1 MSPSVLVPSSVL
13 LFESPA
19 VRNSE
24 IHELNQSGQEG
35 SRIIGK
41 VCHHQLLHFTPLVCS
56 LFSPVLLFSVFHVM
70 TLGASWLMLVH
81 SVQELPI
88 LVVELLAVLAIL
100 MWVPALW
107 EAGILYLFT
116 VLFPQLST
124 ISYVIS
130 DSRWWKRAFCSLSKP
145 DVSAC
150 R

>member
-1 MSPSVLVPSSVL
+1 MLALFFFFCIILIQTVKFIPLVDVCVFSVVPVNGKMSPSVLVPSSVL

-100 MWVPALW
+100 M
-107 EAGILYLFT
+107 
-116 VLFPQLST
+116 
-124 ISYVIS
+124 
-130 DSRWWKRAFCSLSKP
+130 
-145 DVSAC
+145 
-150 R
+150 